1 MFRTTFE
8 NCNLRIITYKFSNI
22 YEQNKAN
29 MHEMEGATSW
39 APSSPPSMKTHKLNY
54 PKSN

>member
-1 MFRTTFE
+1 MDV
-8 NCNLRIITYKFSNI
+8 NIILNQALRRGS
-22 YEQNKAN
+22 ESAN